1 MGRSELTDLTL
12 HLHHETSPG
21 DPDRGA
27 YLVSDDGD
35 DAKAVW
41 LPKSQCERGDAK
53 GQRIYEFTVPEWL
66 AQKNGLI

>member
-1 MGRSELTDLTL
+1 M
-12 HLHHETSPG
+12 
-21 DPDRGA
+21 
-27 YLVSDDGD
+27 SDDGD

-66 AQKNGLI
+66 AQEKGLI